1 MKNPDV
7 PMPNTGEEAGL
18 AIDGRPAP
26 YLSGVPP
33 KDFVQRLDRL
43 KKAGGITWDVLA
55 RSLGVDK
62 KQVCRWRKGRRT
74 RRPSA

>member
-1 MKNPDV
+1 MKTPNV

-26 YLSGVPP
+26 YLSGVLP

-43 KKAGGITWDVLA
+43 KKASGITWDGLA

-62 KQVCRWRKGRRT
+62 KQARRWRKGRRT